1 MELAHAPG
9 RSLRMQSF
17 GGTRESD
24 LVQLRLQAT
33 DVLRSLVRRSQR
45 NSGSWSAAER
55 QRLAEL
61 SASLRDNL
69 ELLPLHHDAP
79 ANAVTKARAR
89 AVIDLVADIGALC
102 QGRTDILEEAS
113 ETTVRLPSPPP
124 LDFRLRTGVIPG
136 APLAPPPSPAAAS
149 ARPHLAFADR
159 AHSLIQLAAREGW
172 AEDEEQRLQSL
183 VASLCETTR
192 LLAHSH
198 DCDGRDPPNAVARAR
213 GRAIAT
219 MLDEVAEMFQRSTGT
234 AGGSQTTRAVDL
246 LRSQASRLMGAD
258 TKPARDPLDSQN
270 SNSATRREGLVA
282 KHSTVTD
289 TTAARVKTV
298 EAQDT
303 TAEAAA
309 AANAVRRMSRRHKLA
324 VLRAWRRHVDKL
336 RDEKV
341 HAQVH
346 AESEALR
353 QQNAALM
360 QQLRTLETG
369 ERDSL
374 ARAQA
379 AVSTAESLAEAN
391 SAFEVS
397 LQKAQTEIRA
407 AVSNA
412 ESLAEAKSAFEVS
425 LQQAQAETEAANTAQ
440 ASALTSLAE
449 AEERAEQ
456 AQRKI
461 VELQQHALAAQKAA
475 TASEAAS
482 VVAAKSTVEAEM
494 GSKLR
499 ELDSQLIGERL
510 AGAAKCDQLESIVAE
525 LQRQMEELQSKSRD
539 EAIAA
544 GNAAEELTA
553 KAVAAEER
561 LLAAQQLACQQS
573 DEYRRKLDS
582 MQHETEQQVDA
593 HRATELSVQ
602 QHAARWQ
609 EQAESAVRELEQQC
623 AQTREAHKVIDEERT
638 RRLAAE
644 QSLTVNHAQ
653 FNRIASTVREAEEA
667 VHQIADARHAVLL
680 SANDLKDAAA
690 STSDSMSAAAERA
703 AMCLSAVADVHEL
716 RIKLQQHLHLEQAK
730 PRALKSQQA
739 DMLATNKALVAE
751 MRELKLQVTSEAAV
765 AAELTRELRRRTEHV
780 EALQT
785 TVSELEEQACAADN
799 RAQLA
804 ETEADRMVERIA
816 SLAEM
821 KIRESERQV
830 EVARER
836 ARVQVEEAE
845 RLVLAISDEVEQLSA
860 QDLTLGDRDL
870 E

>member
-1 MELAHAPG
+1 
-9 RSLRMQSF
+9 MQSF
-17 GGTRESD
+17 DGTKESD

-45 NSGSWSAAER
+45 SSGSWSAAER

-69 ELLPLHHDAP
+69 ELLPLHNDSP

-89 AVIDLVADIGALC
+89 AVIDLVADIGVLC
-102 QGRTDILEEAS
+102 QGRTDILEAAS
-113 ETTVRLPSPPP
+113 ETTVRRPMPPP
-124 LDFRLRTGVIPG
+124 LDFGLRPAVMPG
-136 APLAPPPSPAAAS
+136 SSLAPPPSPAV
-149 ARPHLAFADR
+149 ARAPPHVAFADR

-172 AEDEEQRLQSL
+172 PDDEEQRLQSL
-183 VASLCETTR
+183 VASLCDTAR
-192 LLAHSH
+192 MLAHSH
-198 DCDGRDPPNAVARAR
+198 DRDGRNPPNAVDRAR
-213 GRAIAT
+213 GRAIET
-219 MLDEVAEMFQRSTGT
+219 MLDEVAEIFQRYTGS
-234 AGGSQTTRAVDL
+234 AGRSQTTRTVDS
-246 LRSQASRLMGAD
+246 LRSQACKLMGAD
-258 TKPARDPLDSQN
+258 TNTARDLLGNRN
-270 SNSATRREGLVA
+270 SNSAARTEGVAA
-282 KHSTVTD
+282 KHNTITD
-289 TTAARVKTV
+289 TTTAFAKTV
-298 EAQDT
+298 EAQDA

-309 AANAVRRMSRRHKLA
+309 AANAVYRMSRRHKLA
-324 VLRAWRRHVDKL
+324 VLRAWKRHVDKL
-336 RDEKV
+336 RDEKAD
-341 HAQVH
+341 AQVH
-346 AESEALR
+346 VNAEALR

-360 QQLRTLETG
+360 LQLRTLETG
-369 ERDSL
+369 ERDSF
-374 ARAQA
+374 ARAQV

-391 SAFEVS
+391 SEFEAS

-407 AVSNA
+407 ATLNA
-412 ESLAEAKSAFEVS
+412 ESLAEEKSALEIA
-425 LQQAQAETEAANTAQ
+425 LQQAQAETQAANAAQ

-449 AEERAEQ
+449 AEEHAQQ

-461 VELQQHALAAQKAA
+461 AELQQQAQAAHIAA
-475 TASEAAS
+475 TTSEAAS
-482 VVAAKSTVEAEM
+482 VAAAKSAVEAEM

-499 ELDSQLIGERL
+499 ELDSQLNSERL
-510 AGAAKCDQLESIVAE
+510 AGAAKCDQLESFVAE
-525 LQRQMEELQSKSRD
+525 LQRQMEELQSKSRAD
-539 EAIAA
+539 AIVAA
-544 GNAAEELTA
+544 NAAEKLTA
-553 KAVAAEER
+553 KTVAAEER
-561 LLAAQQLACQQS
+561 LLAAQRLACQQS

-582 MQHETEQQVDA
+582 MQHETEQQVAA

-602 QHAARWQ
+602 QCAARWQ
-609 EQAESAVRELEQQC
+609 EQAESAARDLEQQC

-644 QSLTVNHAQ
+644 QSLTDNHSH
-653 FNRIASTVREAEEA
+653 FNRIATTVREAEEA
-667 VHQIADARHAVLL
+667 AHQIADARHVIFL

-690 STSDSMSAAAERA
+690 STSGAMSAAAERA
-703 AMCLSAVADVHEL
+703 AMCSSAVADVHEL

-730 PRALKSQQA
+730 ARALKSQQA
-739 DMLATNKALVAE
+739 DILATNKALVAE
-751 MRELKLQVTSEAAV
+751 TRELKVQVKSEAAV
-765 AAELTRELRRRTEHV
+765 AAELTRELRSRTEHV
-780 EALQT
+780 EALQNM
-785 TVSELEEQACAADN
+785 VSELEEQALAADS

-860 QDLTLGDRDL
+860 QDLALGNRDL